1 MTRPGNPSTE
11 IIGLNKQAPP
21 LEPDMTTHE
30 QSSAKGYDPL
40 YAAFDSP
47 LMRQL
52 RQEAYGEDIG
62 QHSWVTADE
71 FRSDLGRLSLTTSS
85 RLLDVGCGPCGPLV
99 FAVKST
105 GCIGTGLDVSES
117 AIVSG
122 RARASAAGVQDRVA
136 LLEADLNLPI
146 RFEGSSFDAA
156 ISLDVVVHLRNRKAL
171 LHEMARLLVPNGRLL
186 LTDAGVITGPISN
199 EEVERRSV
207 NGYTQFVPPG
217 VNEELLKAAGFRL
230 SDQQDRT
237 GSVVF
242 NASGRLRAM
251 LAHRADVEAV
261 DGKAAFARKQSY
273 LETVVALSERRALS
287 RIMYFAELAVDRHA
301 PVAAPD

>member
-1 MTRPGNPSTE
+1 MTIP
-11 IIGLNKQAPP
+11 
-21 LEPDMTTHE
+21 E

-71 FRSDLGRLSLTTSS
+71 FRSDIGRLSLKTSS

-105 GCIGTGLDVSES
+105 GCLGTGLDVSES
-117 AIVSG
+117 AIGSG
-122 RARASAAGVQDRVA
+122 RARASAAGVKDRVA

-146 RFEGSSFDAA
+146 PF
-156 ISLDVVVHLRNRKAL
+156 
-171 LHEMARLLVPNGRLL
+171 ARLLVPTGRLL
-186 LTDAGVITGPISN
+186 LTDAGIITGPISN
-199 EEVERRSV
+199 EEIERRSV
-207 NGYTQFVPPG
+207 NGYMQFVPPE
-217 VNEELLKAAGFRL
+217 VNEELLEAAGFRL
-230 SDQQDRT
+230 IDQEDRT
-237 GSVVF
+237 GSVVS

-251 LAHRADVEAV
+251 LAHRVDVEAEC
-261 DGKAAFARKQSY
+261 GKEAFARQQRY

-287 RIMYFAELAVDRHA
+287 RIMYFAELAKE
-301 PVAAPD
+301 

>member
-1 MTRPGNPSTE
+1 MT
-11 IIGLNKQAPP
+11 AP
-21 LEPDMTTHE
+21 EH
-30 QSSAKGYDPL
+30 SSAKGYDPL

-62 QHSWVTADE
+62 QHSWVTAED
-71 FRSDLGRLSLTTSS
+71 FRSDIIRLSLGTSS

-105 GCIGTGLDVSES
+105 GCMGTGLDVSAP
-117 AIVSG
+117 AISSG
-122 RARASAAGVQDRVA
+122 RARASAVGVHDRVA

-146 RFEGSSFDAA
+146 PFDGSSFDAA
-156 ISLDVVVHLRNRKAL
+156 IALDVVVHLRNRKAL
-171 LHEMARLLVPNGRLL
+171 FHERARLLVPTGRLL

-207 NGYTQFVPPG
+207 NGYMQFVPPG
-217 VNEELLKAAGFRL
+217 VNEKLLEAAGFWL
-230 SDQQDRT
+230 IDQEDRT

-251 LAHRADVEAV
+251 LAHRAEVEAA
-261 DGKAAFARKQSY
+261 DSKEAFARQLRY
-273 LETVVALSERRALS
+273 VETVITLSERRALS
-287 RIMYFAELAVDRHA
+287 RIMYFAELAKV
-301 PVAAPD
+301 

>member
-1 MTRPGNPSTE
+1 VAAALLSSFSAGNRFIVYGPDE
-11 IIGLNKQAPP
+11 EAVP
-21 LEPDMTTHE
+21 LELHMAAPE
-30 QSSAKGYDPL
+30 KSSAKGYELL
-40 YAAFDSP
+40 YAVFDSP

-71 FRSDLGRLSLTTSS
+71 FRSDMIRLSLGISS

-99 FAVKST
+99 LAVKST
-105 GCIGTGLDVSES
+105 GCMGTGLDVSPS
-117 AIVSG
+117 AIGSG

-146 RFEGSSFDAA
+146 ALNGSSFDAA
-156 ISLDVVVHLRNRKAL
+156 ISLDVVGHLRSRKAL
-171 LHEMARLLVPNGRLL
+171 FHEIARLLVPTGRLL

-207 NGYTQFVPPG
+207 NGYMQFVPPG
-217 VNEELLKAAGFRL
+217 VNEKLLEAAGFRL
-230 SDQQDRT
+230 IDQEDRT

-242 NASGRLRAM
+242 NASGRLRAT
-251 LAHRADVEAV
+251 LAHRADVEAL
-261 DGKAAFARKQSY
+261 DGKEAFARQQGEGLIYEFRSY
-273 LETVVALSERRALS
+273 PYSGESQHQGLLP
-287 RIMYFAELAVDRHA
+287 ELDL
-301 PVAAPD
+301 